1 MMKSGYGGAEVTGFP
16 EDDEDAGRG
25 RLLAVGDIHGC
36 LDHLERLMARVEPT
50 SADRIVFMGD
60 YIDRGP
66 DGKGVIDYLI
76 DFGGRFPETVF
87 LKGNHEAMFL
97 DFLAGRNQWLFLYNG
112 GASTL
117 ESYQEE
123 RGIRIP
129 KTHFDFFS
137 KLRLYYETDDF
148 IFVHAGLRP
157 GKPLER
163 QQEKDLLWIREEFI
177 NSSFDWGKTVVF
189 GHTPQPEPLLDKNK
203 ICVDTGAVFGN
214 SLSCCDVEKRRC
226 WTSQPLPPA

>member
-1 MMKSGYGGAEVTGFP
+1 MGFQDDGGNR
-16 EDDEDAGRG
+16 GRG

-36 LDHLERLMARVEPT
+36 LDHLERLMSRVEPT
-50 SADRIVFMGD
+50 TTDRTVFLGD

-66 DGKGVIDYLI
+66 ESRGVIDYLI
-76 DFGGRFPETVF
+76 DFGQRFPKSIF

-123 RGIRIP
+123 RGVRIARA
-129 KTHFDFFS
+129 HLDF
-137 KLRLYYETDDF
+137 LANLPLYYETDNF

-157 GKPLER
+157 GKPLEH

-177 NSSFDWGKTVVF
+177 NSSFSWGKTVVY
-189 GHTPQPEPLLDKNK
+189 GHTPRQGPLLERDR
-203 ICVDTGAVFGN
+203 ICVDTGAVFGKF
-214 SLSCCDVEKRRC
+214 LTCCDVEQRRC
-226 WTSQPLPPA
+226 WTSEPLPPA

>member
-1 MMKSGYGGAEVTGFP
+1 VAPSETRKIKE
-16 EDDEDAGRG
+16 

-50 SADRIVFMGD
+50 PEDRIVFLGD

-66 DGKGVIDYLI
+66 DGKGVVEFLI
-76 DFGGRFPETVF
+76 DLGRRFPNCVF

-97 DFLAGRNQWLFLYNG
+97 DFLAGRNQWLYLYNG

-117 ESYQEE
+117 ESYREE
-123 RGIRIP
+123 RGVRIP
-129 KTHFDFFS
+129 GAHLDF
-137 KLRLYYETDDF
+137 LANLPLYYETDDF

-157 GKPLER
+157 GKQLEK

-189 GHTPQPEPLLDKNK
+189 GHTPRQEPLLDKNR
-203 ICVDTGAVFGN
+203 ICLDTGAVFGN
-214 SLSCCDVEKRRC
+214 ALTCCDVERRRC
-226 WTSQPLPPA
+226 WTSHPLPPA